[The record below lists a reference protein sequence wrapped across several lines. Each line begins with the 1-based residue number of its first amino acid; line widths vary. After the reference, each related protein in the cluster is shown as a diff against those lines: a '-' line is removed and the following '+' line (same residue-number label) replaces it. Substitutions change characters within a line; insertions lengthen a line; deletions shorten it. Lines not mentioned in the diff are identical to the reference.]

1 MPFASTDCLMR
12 ATVSSTE
19 WLLTRRRTPA
29 ASVAALGV
37 TAVEA
42 ALTEVAPASKTVMQN
57 RRRIGFGALGRII
70 GQSPVD
76 LCRHNAASARP
87 EEIGRCYR
95 IDALSALE
103 RSARK
108 SEI

>member
-19 WLLTRRRTPA
+19 WLLARRRTPA
-29 ASVAALGV
+29 ASVAALG
-37 TAVEA
+37 APAADA
-42 ALTEVAPASKTVMQN
+42 ALADVALASKTVMQN

-76 LCRHNAASARP
+76 LCRHNAGWSP
-87 EEIGRCYR
+87 PDEIGRRYR
-95 IDALSALE
+95 INALSASE
-103 RSARK
+103 RSA
-108 SEI
+108 SNV

>member
-29 ASVAALGV
+29 ASVVALAV

-42 ALTEVAPASKTVMQN
+42 ALADVALASKTVMQN
-57 RRRIGFGALGRII
+57 KRRNGFGALERII

-76 LCRHNAASARP
+76 LCRRNAASARA

-95 IDALSALE
+95 IHALGALQWP
-103 RSARK
+103 ARM
-108 SEI
+108 